1 MRGATL
7 ATTLAVLICNSD
19 YNYFLSNNMSK
30 AVSIATTLSKD
41 TKLFSPIYDITTSS
55 FSLSNMIESILELFR
70 SKESSSMSYIHKR
83 LSYILDEEELLEDN
97 VILNIKSFIGLRK
110 FANNTMNIQNF
121 SIFVSDDGISNIIY
135 TGNDSDISL
144 KFIDDNS
151 VYYIY
156 KKYNGDILAN
166 KSSGYSNLFDI
177 VKKLEYV

>member
-7 ATTLAVLICNSD
+7 ATTLAVLVCNSD

-30 AVSIATTLSKD
+30 AVSIVTTLSKD
-41 TKLFSPIYDITTSS
+41 TKLFFPIYDITTSS
-55 FSLSNMIESILELFR
+55 LSNIIESILELFR

-110 FANNTMNIQNF
+110 FANNIMNIQNF

-135 TGNDSDISL
+135 TGKDSDISL

-156 KKYNGDILAN
+156 KKYNEDILVN